1 MIELSVPLT
10 PYDIK
15 PKNVALTN
23 QWTTTPSQHPVTFQP
38 QTKPQTTSR
47 TTPPSSLSIVPN
59 SNNIVPIMPNPH
71 LGRQDLPNL
80 QRDLLTAL
88 KTQDPHGLTNFE
100 RQFSKFV
107 LDFER
112 DIPINSLSA
121 DELKAHYCF
130 SHNVCIASTLAQQ
143 VQLAMDEICD
153 DFSQQLSFLAPLAD
167 VSPAA
172 SSPPSKEPVVEDN
185 GSPSTSHTI
194 LKNWSQT
201 RLSYLFPSPLELKEL
216 VSHTSMSETKLNSWF
231 RNARSRSGWA
241 KLYALKP
248 DVNKNQEKLQSL
260 IDEYQSLKRL
270 NTPEEFKKI
279 VAAHETYQ
287 LLEKI
292 FKWFATTKET
302 KAALSTPKAVKP
314 WIKDVL
320 SSTLSSLKQGAT
332 GVLDSSKQLLPSFS
346 SRGTT
351 PSSTTTSSPTASS
364 PHTASTAPTSVASSS
379 SDRSDSPELSPR
391 PASLSTSSSSPVISS
406 PNLLPAPSSIPNPP
420 CTELPADLLKFLSNL
435 PKASTSSHS
444 PAISLSQISPEPL
457 PPSNPACDL
466 FSAAS
471 LASSSSLPAQP
482 SASLEPALLPSA
494 LPPAPS
500 ACPIPWNSSRP
511 APCSDSSS
519 RPSSSSSMPSSVVSF
534 TSNASAPA
542 GMPASADKIYMHP
555 WVNPLLPRSARP
567 SRSGSSGS
575 LQRCE
580 HLGSVSP
587 FFWNSPEQSPF
598 ASPRCQASQ
607 LPQKSIPS
615 AQPPFQFVL
624 PQTRPI
630 ALTILSSS
638 PTEPVTD
645 ERPSSSHP
653 SISSALSKK
662 TTQSCLSGQFD
673 DAPEDL

>member
-1 MIELSVPLT
+1 MSSSQTHNHTNLAQLQH
-10 PYDIK
+10 DLL
-15 PKNVALTN
+15 VALAHN
-23 QWTTTPSQHPVTFQP
+23 DGNRLAKFDAQ
-38 QTKPQTTSR
+38 
-47 TTPPSSLSIVPN
+47 LS
-59 SNNIVPIMPNPH
+59 H
-71 LGRQDLPNL
+71 LVLEVEEAVSKGCISEDQANANL
-80 QRDLLTAL
+80 CL
-88 KTQDPHGLTNFE
+88 
-100 RQFSKFV
+100 
-107 LDFER
+107 
-112 DIPINSLSA
+112 
-121 DELKAHYCF
+121 
-130 SHNVCIASTLAQQ
+130 SHNVYIASTLAQK
-143 VQLAMDEICD
+143 VQLTMDEMCD
-153 DFSQQLSFLAPLAD
+153 DFSQQLNLLAPLTPD
-167 VSPAA
+167 VPPAA
-172 SSPPSKEPVVEDN
+172 PSPPSRGPVVED
-185 GSPSTSHTI
+185 SSSTTTSHTI

-216 VSHTSMSETKLNSWF
+216 VSQTSMSETKLNSWF

-248 DVNKNQEKLQSL
+248 DVNKNQEKLQAI
-260 IDEYQSLKRL
+260 IDEYQALQRL
-270 NTPEEFKKI
+270 NTPEEFQKI
-279 VAAHETYQ
+279 VAANEPYK
-287 LLEKI
+287 LLNKI
-292 FKWFATTKET
+292 FAWFATTKPA
-302 KAALSTPKAVKP
+302 KPAAPTSNVRPWVKE
-314 WIKDVL
+314 VL
-320 SSTLSSLKQGAT
+320 TNTLASFRQGAA
-332 GVLDSSKQLLPSFS
+332 GILDSSKQLLPSFS

-351 PSSTTTSSPTASS
+351 PGSTTSSSPTASS
-364 PHTASTAPTSVASSS
+364 SNSTASSPPTASTAPTSVASSP

-391 PASLSTSSSSPVISS
+391 PSSLSTSSSSPVISS
-406 PNLLPAPSSIPNPP
+406 PNLLPAPSSVPNPP
-420 CTELPADLLKFLSNL
+420 CTELPADLLEFLSNL
-435 PKASTSSHS
+435 PKASTSLHS
-444 PAISLSQISPEPL
+444 PAVSPSHLSPEL
-457 PPSNPACDL
+457 PPTSNPACDL

-482 SASLEPALLPSA
+482 STSQDPVLLPSA
-494 LPPAPS
+494 LPPPPS

-511 APCSDSSS
+511 APSSESSS

-542 GMPASADKIYMHP
+542 GMPASADKVYMHP

>member
-1 MIELSVPLT
+1 MS
-10 PYDIK
+10 
-15 PKNVALTN
+15 N
-23 QWTTTPSQHPVTFQP
+23 S
-38 QTKPQTTSR
+38 TSR
-47 TTPPSSLSIVPN
+47 
-59 SNNIVPIMPNPH
+59 H
-71 LGRQDLPNL
+71 RDLPNL
-80 QRDLLTAL
+80 EHDLLMAL
-88 KTQDPHGLTNFE
+88 KTNDTDGLIDFGARFSQLVDEVEQAVLTSSISQDQAE
-100 RQFSKFV
+100 
-107 LDFER
+107 
-112 DIPINSLSA
+112 
-121 DELKAHYCF
+121 AHFCL
-130 SHNVCIASTLAQQ
+130 SHNLYVASTKAQEA
-143 VQLAMDEICD
+143 QLAMDEIYD
-153 DFSQQLSFLAPLAD
+153 NFSRQLNLMGPLITAVPSAP
-167 VSPAA
+167 
-172 SSPPSKEPVVEDN
+172 
-185 GSPSTSHTI
+185 SPSLPKQSVAEDSTSASHTI
-194 LKNWSQT
+194 LKNWCQT
-201 RLSYLFPSPLELKEL
+201 RLSYLFPSPLELKDL
-216 VSHTSMSETKLNSWF
+216 ASQTSMSETKLNSWF

-320 SSTLSSLKQGAT
+320 SSTLSSLKQGAS

-351 PSSTTTSSPTASS
+351 PSSTASSSHTASSSNSTASS
-364 PHTASTAPTSVASSS
+364 PPTASTASTSVASSS
-379 SDRSDSPELSPR
+379 SDRSDSPGLSPR
-391 PASLSTSSSSPVISS
+391 ASSLSTSSSSPVISS
-406 PNLLPAPSSIPNPP
+406 PNLLPSSVPNPP
-420 CTELPADLLKFLSNL
+420 CTELPADLLEFLSNL

-444 PAISLSQISPEPL
+444 PAVPPSQDSPELL
-457 PPSNPACDL
+457 PPFNPACDL

-482 SASLEPALLPSA
+482 SASLEPVLLPSA

-511 APCSDSSS
+511 APCSESSS

-542 GMPASADKIYMHP
+542 GMPTSADKIYMHP